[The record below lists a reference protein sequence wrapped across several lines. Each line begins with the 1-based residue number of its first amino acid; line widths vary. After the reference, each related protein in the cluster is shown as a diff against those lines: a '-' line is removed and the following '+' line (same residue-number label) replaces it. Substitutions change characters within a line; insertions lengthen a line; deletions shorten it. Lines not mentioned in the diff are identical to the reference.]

1 MEGILMTK
9 QDWFVHAAPNEDVA
23 VAKYDVAG
31 GDGTVNAPV
40 EKEVDLTKV
49 VEDKGDVHVPAHS
62 DEGGGAVKVKPG
74 VDKDGGDV
82 PTPEDKK
89 DGKLGNMM
97 TKPERF
103 AHGGGGGIAKST
115 RLCSCAFLL
124 VVNAGKLGPRDRS
137 QAQLTGATWSD
148 NNTE

>member
-62 DEGGGAVKVKPG
+62 DEGGGAVKVKPE

-103 AHGGGGGIAKST
+103 AHGGGGGIAKSM

-124 VVNAGKLGPRDRS
+124 FVCTRS
-137 QAQLTGATWSD
+137 FPC
-148 NNTE
+148 